1 MSVLFE
7 NGSYRLRLTQAGRR
21 IDLNG
26 DVSLSLLSALDTTA
40 GVDETLEILEPQVRD
55 DGTIVVE
62 RRSTLWERAW
72 LEVRCLERAVEVHTC
87 VRGRGDL
94 ATVRLLGG
102 VSALAGGAPLGRMVS
117 GTRLP
122 TLFSPN
128 PEDGAAPF
136 RPAGEGAVTGVLGE
150 GEPGRARWLFT
161 PAPLYWALGPA
172 GAGGGRGLSPGG
184 GERWLD
190 VGLAAPAAEL
200 RFPEVAWEAAAQGF
214 SLRLEY
220 DGRTAAAGEF
230 RAPALLL
237 TPGVEDVWRGL
248 RRHRDDLA
256 ARGCAPAPA
265 ERETPDWWRRPI
277 FCGWGAQCYLET
289 GMPGTLARDFATQA
303 NYDGFLARLAEHGLV
318 PGTVVLDDKW
328 QLTYGC
334 NEPDPAKWPDLR
346 RWIAERHDAG
356 QKVLLWWKAW
366 DPEGLPP
373 ELCIRNADGKSVAM
387 DPAAAREELRRS
399 VRSMLV
405 DLDADGFKV
414 DFTART
420 PAGRGLESTAGSWG
434 IALLHELLGT
444 FYAAA
449 KEAKPDA
456 LVITHTPHPAF
467 VDVTDMIRLNDV
479 VGGVDLVEQM
489 EFRAAVVRAACPELP
504 IDTDDWRVPDK
515 ASWRAFLERKP
526 EIGVASLYYASHLD
540 ATGEELDE
548 DDYAALRR
556 VWASARRLDGARPGA
571 QAPALPAPEREK

>member
-7 NGSYRLRLTQAGRR
+7 NGAYRLALTQAGRR
-21 IDLNG
+21 IELNG
-26 DVSLSLLSALDTTA
+26 GDLSLSLLAALDTTTGA
-40 GVDETLEILEPQVRD
+40 DETLELLEPELRG

-72 LEVRCLERAVEVHTC
+72 LELRCLDGAVEVHTC

-94 ATVRLLGG
+94 TTVRLLGG
-102 VSALAGGAPLGRMVS
+102 VSALANGAPLGRMLS

-136 RPAGEGAVTGVLGE
+136 RPAAEGAVTGVLGE

-172 GAGGGRGLSPGG
+172 AAGASGDGTS
-184 GERWLD
+184 WLD
-190 VGLAAPAAEL
+190 VGVAAPVEQL
-200 RFPEVAWEAAAQGF
+200 RFPEAAWEAAARGF

-220 DGRTAAAGEF
+220 EGRTRVDGEF
-230 RAPALLL
+230 RAPVLLL
-237 TPGVEDVWRGL
+237 TPGVDDVWRGL

-256 ARGCAPAPA
+256 VRGCAPAPA
-265 ERETPDWWRRPI
+265 PRETPGWWRRPI
-277 FCGWGAQCYLET
+277 FCGWGAQCHLEV
-289 GMPGTLARDFATQA
+289 GSGRLARDFATQES
-303 NYDGFLARLAEHGLV
+303 YDRFLARLAEHGVV

-328 QLTYGC
+328 QATYGR
-334 NEPDPAKWPDLR
+334 NEPDTAKWPDLKA
-346 RWIAERHDAG
+346 WIAGRHAAG
-356 QKVLLWWKAW
+356 QRVLLWWKAW
-366 DPEGLPP
+366 DPEGLDP
-373 ELCIRNADGKSVAM
+373 ELCIRNADGAPVAV
-387 DPAAAREELRRS
+387 DPAAAREELRAA

-420 PAGRGLESTAGSWG
+420 PAGRGLQTAAGTWG
-434 IALLHELLGT
+434 IALLHELLAT

-479 VGGVDLVEQM
+479 LGGVDLVEQM
-489 EFRAAVVRAACPELP
+489 ELRAEVVRAACPELP

-515 ASWRAFLERKP
+515 ASWRAFLARKP
-526 EIGVASLYYASHLD
+526 AIGVPSLYYASHLD
-540 ATGEELDE
+540 ATGEELE
-548 DDYAALRR
+548 EEDYAALRE
-556 VWASARRLDGARPGA
+556 VW
-571 QAPALPAPEREK
+571 ER

>member
-1 MSVLFE
+1 VSVLFE
-7 NGSYRLRLTQAGRR
+7 NGAYRLALAQAGRR
-21 IDLNG
+21 IEVGGAGSHGGDL
-26 DVSLSLLSALDTTA
+26 SLSLLAALDA
-40 GVDETLEILEPQVRD
+40 VHGADETLEVLAPDVRG

-72 LEVRCLERAVEVHTC
+72 LELRCLDGAVEVHTC
-87 VRGRGDL
+87 VRGRGEL

-102 VSALAGGAPLGRMVS
+102 VSALANGAPLGRMLS
-117 GTRLP
+117 GTRLR

-136 RPAGEGAVTGVLGE
+136 RPAAEGAVTGVLGE

-161 PAPLYWALGPA
+161 PAPLYWALGD
-172 GAGGGRGLSPGG
+172 GT
-184 GERWLD
+184 RWLD
-190 VGLAAPAAEL
+190 VGVAAPVEQL
-200 RFPEVAWEAAAQGF
+200 RFPEVAWEASAQGF
-214 SLRLEY
+214 SLRLDY
-220 DGRTAAAGEF
+220 DGRTTVDGEF

-237 TPGVEDVWRGL
+237 TPGVDDVWRGL

-256 ARGCAPAPA
+256 ARGCAPAPTP
-265 ERETPDWWRRPI
+265 RETPDWWRRPI
-277 FCGWGAQCYLET
+277 FCGWGAQCHLET
-289 GMPGTLARDFATQA
+289 GTDTLARDYATQA
-303 NYDGFLARLAEHGLV
+303 NYDRFLARLAEHGLS

-328 QLTYGC
+328 QATYGR
-334 NEPDPAKWPDLR
+334 NEPDTAKWPDLR
-346 RWIAERHDAG
+346 RWIDERHAAG

-373 ELCIRNADGKSVAM
+373 ELCIRNADGAPVAV
-387 DPAAAREELRRS
+387 DPVGARDELRRI
-399 VRSMLV
+399 VRTMLV

-414 DFTART
+414 DFTARS
-420 PAGRGLESTAGSWG
+420 PAGRSLESGAGTWG
-434 IALLHELLGT
+434 IALLHRLLST

-489 EFRAAVVRAACPELP
+489 EFRAEVVRAACPELP

-526 EIGVASLYYASHLD
+526 GIGVPSLYYASHLD

-556 VWASARRLDGARPGA
+556 VWARS
-571 QAPALPAPEREK
+571 